1 MKVNNRLFA
10 VAAIAGLIS
19 VTLVGCETKTAQC
32 NKLNKIANAATAEM
46 QETSKSKDPD
56 KVAVLK
62 KMSGSLDGYSK
73 QVKELE
79 LKDEKLQGFQ
89 QRFVDLYQSVGK
101 SSQELANAAGKKDMK
116 AAQASLAS
124 MSTGAQQET
133 VLINEVNQYCGA
145 K

>member
-1 MKVNNRLFA
+1 MKSTYRPFT
-10 VAAIAGLIS
+10 VAAIAGFLSI
-19 VTLVGCETKTAQC
+19 TLVSCETKTTQC
-32 NKLNKIANAATAEM
+32 NKLNKIANAATTEM

-79 LKDEKLQGFQ
+79 LKDDKLQGFQ
-89 QRFVDLYQSVGK
+89 KRFVDLYQSVGK
-101 SSQELANAAGKKDMK
+101 SSRELADAAGKKDMK

-124 MSTGAQQET
+124 MSTGASQET
-133 VLINEVNQYCGA
+133 ALISEVNQYCGA